1 MPQSESGFWDIL
13 QIISFSCLRCFCA
26 VAKKSPYR
34 RPWRPASYN
43 SKWDRTSKN
52 DMFILSWTGLR
63 FQLYKNFNMTTQY
76 NYDWDKSPTPGR
88 EKVDE
93 MYLFTFGCQW

>member
-1 MPQSESGFWDIL
+1 
-13 QIISFSCLRCFCA
+13 
-26 VAKKSPYR
+26 
-34 RPWRPASYN
+34 
-43 SKWDRTSKN
+43 
-52 DMFILSWTGLR
+52 MFILSWTGLR